1 MEKYSGNHPRFSGTS
16 SPLND
21 NLTNREIR
29 KAEKAGKAYA
39 QSMEVGISEKKRQRK
54 TEKSNKKIMKALGKD
69 TYANKTMQGH
79 VRFREDGLSD
89 KDHEILNVS
98 QKSVEANKKRYI
110 DDDFGKHPYSPGILE
125 KDWDIQPSAEKVI
138 QDRVR
143 QLEKLPKMMEM
154 KVYPLDKLPKMAPY
168 KPEKPL
174 RTGYKVEIEKKI
186 KRLPIMPHHKPIPL
200 PTVKKGG

>member
-1 MEKYSGNHPRFSGTS
+1 
-16 SPLND
+16 
-21 NLTNREIR
+21 
-29 KAEKAGKAYA
+29 
-39 QSMEVGISEKKRQRK
+39 
-54 TEKSNKKIMKALGKD
+54 
-69 TYANKTMQGH
+69 MQGH

-125 KDWDIQPSAEKVI
+125 KDWPSAEKVI

-154 KVYPLDKLPKMAPY
+154 KVYPLEKPPKMAPY

-174 RTGYKVEIEKKI
+174 RTGYKVEIKKGIKGTPIEK
-186 KRLPIMPHHKPIPL
+186 L

>member
-54 TEKSNKKIMKALGKD
+54 TEKSNKKIMKALGRD

-125 KDWDIQPSAEKVI
+125 KDWPSAEKVI

-154 KVYPLDKLPKMAPY
+154 KVYPLEKPPKMAPY

-174 RTGYKVEIEKKI
+174 RTGYKVEIKKEIKGTPIEK
-186 KRLPIMPHHKPIPL
+186 L